1 MWQHYLANAKL
12 SGDRYSEAVAVT
24 NLGAIYDALEQYN
37 EALESYHQ
45 GLVIFREMGDRSK
58 EIWVL
63 NNIGTTY
70 NTLAQYDKAVE
81 AYQSAVAIEM
91 PLGASLLL
99 MLPLQSV
106 CKHSL
111 LSGTL
116 MLIPLTGQLN
126 LLPKSWLNVN
136 PNPLLPRQL
145 DFRTLSTV
153 TCT

>member
-1 MWQHYLANAKL
+1 MNQSNLYQENLQLWQHYLANAKL

-45 GLVIFREMGDRSK
+45 GLVISREMGDRSK

-99 MLPLQSV
+99 MLPLQISRSGLDSR
-106 CKHSL
+106 SL
-111 LSGTL
+111 TSDSALFSL
-116 MLIPLTGQLN
+116 
-126 LLPKSWLNVN
+126 
-136 PNPLLPRQL
+136 
-145 DFRTLSTV
+145 
-153 TCT
+153 